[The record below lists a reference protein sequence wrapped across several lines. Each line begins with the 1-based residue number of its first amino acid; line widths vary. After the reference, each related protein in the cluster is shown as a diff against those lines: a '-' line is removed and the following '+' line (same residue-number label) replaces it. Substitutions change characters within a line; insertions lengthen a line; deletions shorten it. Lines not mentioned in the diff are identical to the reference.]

1 MISTELLR
9 RYPFFS
15 GFTHDNLLKLAGAGT
30 EMQVDSGHYFF
41 HEGTELDRFF
51 LLVEG
56 AVNIIMELPVQNVVH
71 PVSGQ
76 MTGQLA
82 TQDVVVTNVGP
93 GDIFGWSGLVPPHAA
108 TSGARATAPCRVV
121 AFDCPTLLQAFE
133 ADCRFG
139 YLMLQKIVQVTR
151 ARLQDLRVESLAVM
165 P

>member
-1 MISTELLR
+1 MISPELLR
-9 RYPFFS
+9 RYSFF
-15 GFTHDNLLKLAGAGT
+15 GTFTHDDLLRLASAGT
-30 EMQVDSGHYFF
+30 EMQADAGQYFF
-41 HEGTELDRFF
+41 HEGDELDRFF
-51 LLVEG
+51 LLVDG
-56 AVNIIMELPVQNVVH
+56 AVSIVMELPAQNVAH

-82 TQDVVVTNVGP
+82 TQDVIVTRVGS

-108 TSGARATAPCRVV
+108 TSGARAAASCRVV
-121 AFDCPTLLQAFE
+121 AFDCPALLRAFD

-151 ARLQDLRVESLAVM
+151 ARLQDLRVESLAAI